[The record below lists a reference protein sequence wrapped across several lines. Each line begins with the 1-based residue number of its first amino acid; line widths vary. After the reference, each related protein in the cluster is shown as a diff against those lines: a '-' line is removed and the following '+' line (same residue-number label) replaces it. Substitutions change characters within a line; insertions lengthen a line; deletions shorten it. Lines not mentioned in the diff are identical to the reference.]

1 MIKDLK
7 NNSRDNILA
16 IVIAFV
22 TVFALTFQYYF
33 SKFISPETPFFKI
46 GNIPFQHIEFV
57 AIVFVL
63 AAIVGVLVS
72 TFILKAKT
80 SKLVTIFVALLGFI
94 AIFIGMFSVDFLQK
108 LVPTMRISHVI
119 MTVSRLNGIILAAS
133 GFFMGLLL
141 HEVAGQYKRFFHA
154 VVIALILS
162 VFAYSLN
169 AFNFIYIVLGV
180 AIVLLATV
188 YGFIGVN
195 KETEVLEQEETALSS
210 KIVCNISAL
219 LRGGIITFFFVY
231 GYYYFINT
239 LAVSAVAFAVTAV
252 ACGLIWVFFSR
263 LALPVYAKIACGV
276 LAIILFIANA
286 CVPTVSLMIASLL
299 LGATLIGMC
308 NDTKS
313 QKESIDKY
321 KIISGLAGA
330 FIFAIIA
337 MVFNHYVS
345 SVIVYSQ
352 NRIVYE
358 PSVYG
363 SIMLLA
369 LILVTAGLDFLKNYL
384 KSKQKT
390 EQEEK
395 K

>member
-1 MIKDLK
+1 MIKELK

-33 SKFISPETPFFKI
+33 SNFISPETPFFKI
-46 GNIPFQHIEFV
+46 GTIPFQHIEFV

-72 TFILKAKT
+72 TLILKAKT
-80 SKLVTIFVALLGFI
+80 SKLVPIFVALLGFI

-108 LVPTMRISHVI
+108 LAPTMRISHVI
-119 MTVSRLNGIILAAS
+119 MTTSRLNGIILAAS

-141 HEVAGQYKRFFHA
+141 HEVACQYKRVFHA
-154 VVIALILS
+154 MVIALILS
-162 VFAYSLN
+162 IFAYSLN
-169 AFNFIYIVLGV
+169 VFNLIYIVLGV

-195 KETEVLEQEETALSS
+195 KETVVLEQEETALSS

-252 ACGLIWVFFSR
+252 ACGLIWVLFSR
-263 LALPVYAKIACGV
+263 LALPIYAKIACGV
-276 LAIILFIANA
+276 LAIALFIANA
-286 CVPTVSLMIASLL
+286 CVPMVSLMIASLL
-299 LGATLIGMC
+299 LGAALIGMC

-313 QKESIDKY
+313 QKESIDKNT
-321 KIISGLAGA
+321 IISGLAGA
-330 FIFAIIA
+330 FILAIIA
-337 MVFNHYVS
+337 MLFNHYVAR
-345 SVIVYSQ
+345 VIVYSQ

-369 LILVTAGLDFLKNYL
+369 LILVTAGLDFIKNNLKV
-384 KSKQKT
+384 KQKT
-390 EQEEK
+390 EQEK
-395 K
+395 IK

>member
-46 GNIPFQHIEFV
+46 GTIPFQHIEFV

-80 SKLVTIFVALLGFI
+80 SKLVPIFVALLGFI

-141 HEVAGQYKRFFHA
+141 HEVAGQNKRVFHA

-195 KETEVLEQEETALSS
+195 KETVVLEQEETALSS

-252 ACGLIWVFFSR
+252 ACGLIWVLFSR

-276 LAIILFIANA
+276 LAITLFIANA

-299 LGATLIGMC
+299 LGAALIGMC
-308 NDTKS
+308 NDNKS
-313 QKESIDKY
+313 QKDSIDKY

-337 MVFNHYVS
+337 MLFNHYVS
-345 SVIVYSQ
+345 IVIVYSQ

-369 LILVTAGLDFLKNYL
+369 LILVTAGLDFLKNNL